1 METMSKMTMRRRAT
15 AMALLCAPLL
25 WAALLAGCG
34 EAQMGAD
41 PATFKAVDALYTAV
55 SLREPS
61 RVDHC
66 LAALRSLNEAGKL
79 DRGPLDALD
88 GIAAEAKAGSWESAQ
103 SRLARFMR
111 GQSRGR

>member
-1 METMSKMTMRRRAT
+1 MGTTSTMRMRSLGT
-15 AMALLCAPLL
+15 MA
-25 WAALLAGCG
+25 AALLSAALLGGCG

-55 SLREPS
+55 SLREPA

-66 LAALRSLNEAGKL
+66 LATLTSLHEAGKL
-79 DRGPLDALD
+79 DRGALDAID
-88 GIAAEAKAGSWESAQ
+88 GIASEAKAGSWESAQ